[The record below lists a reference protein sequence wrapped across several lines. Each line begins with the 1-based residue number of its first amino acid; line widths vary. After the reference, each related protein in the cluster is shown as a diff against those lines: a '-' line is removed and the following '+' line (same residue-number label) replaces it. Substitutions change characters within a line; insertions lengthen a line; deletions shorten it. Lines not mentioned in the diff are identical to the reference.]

1 MIIRITEALRHIGF
15 WNCVLRLALCA
26 SLASLTIAVIT
37 PAYSQGHK
45 NGAISASLDTTL
57 SYGFGVRV
65 GKSDKNLISVA
76 NGGAGYSSNIDDGN
90 QNYNAGDI
98 YSNVIKGTAEG
109 EVQYKNMGAF
119 VRGTGFY
126 DFQTEHRHT
135 ARTKLTESSLNL
147 IGSRARILDAFGW
160 YQFDIGNAPAELR
173 IGNQVLSWGESTFI
187 QNSIN
192 SINPVNVNAIRVP
205 GSELKEA
212 LLPVPMAML
221 NVAPTQY
228 TSVELFYQWDW
239 EKTEIDPVGSY
250 FSVLDS
256 VGRGADRVILGRG
269 SYPDGALADGSFRP
283 AAETFLAV
291 PRAADR
297 DADDSSQYGA
307 AFHWLVPQLNDTEF
321 GFFIYKN
328 HSRLPIASG
337 VTGTAQG
344 ALAAGAIQGS
354 TSIPGTGAQVAA
366 AALTLGESQAVTL
379 GQSLNQTQNQ
389 ATVIAQTAAAEGF
402 IGPKTRGAI
411 ADAAT
416 DAFTRTAYYRL
427 EYPEDIKT
435 YGISFNTALGTTGWA
450 LQGEVSYR
458 QDVPV
463 QINTIEIL
471 GAVLGAINPDAATN
485 NQIGNFGGQFETDI
499 PGYTR
504 LDILQFQATATKNLT
519 AILGADS
526 TLLVG
531 ELGVTHVLDYPSKT
545 QGGPNKQGLRLSGP
559 NTELGGN
566 PALAPTA
573 NQAFADQIL
582 GSEHFVSETSWG
594 YQILGELTYNNAIG
608 AINLKP
614 RIAWRHDVNG
624 VSPGPGENFLE
635 GRKAISIGLAATYL
649 SSWRAEFAYTNFFG
663 AGKFNVL
670 NDRDFTT
677 ASLSYSF

>member
-1 MIIRITEALRHIGF
+1 MIIITEVFRHTGF
-15 WNCVLRLALCA
+15 WNDVLWPALWA
-26 SLASLTIAVIT
+26 SLVSLLIAVIT
-37 PAYSQGHK
+37 PAYSQSHK

-65 GKSDKNLISVA
+65 QNRDKNLIAVA

-90 QNYNAGDI
+90 QNYNSGDI
-98 YSNVIKGTAEG
+98 YSNLIKGTTEAEI
-109 EVQYKNMGAF
+109 QYKNTGVF
-119 VRGTGFY
+119 VRGTGLY
-126 DFQTEHRHT
+126 DFQTEHHNT

-160 YQFDIGNAPAELR
+160 YQFDIGSVPGELR
-173 IGNQVLSWGESTFI
+173 VGNQVLSWGESTFI
-187 QNSIN
+187 QNGIS
-192 SINPVNVNAIRVP
+192 SINPVNVNALRVP

-212 LLPVPMAML
+212 LLPVPMAVL
-221 NVAPTQY
+221 NVSPTQQ

-239 EKTEIDPVGSY
+239 QKTEIDPVGSY
-250 FSVLDS
+250 FSILDP

-269 SYPDGALADGSFRP
+269 SYSDGALADGTFHP
-283 AAETFLAV
+283 VAETFLAV
-291 PRAADR
+291 PRAPDR
-297 DADDSSQYGA
+297 DAGDSSQFGA

-321 GFFIYKN
+321 GFFIYRN
-328 HSRLPIASG
+328 HSRLPLASG

-344 ALAAGAIQGS
+344 AFAAGAIQGS
-354 TSIPGTGAQVAA
+354 TAVPGTGAQVAA
-366 AALTLGESQAVTL
+366 AALTAGVPQAITL
-379 GQSLNQTQNQ
+379 GQGLNQTQNQ

-402 IGPKTRGAI
+402 IGPKTKGAI
-411 ADAAT
+411 VDAAS

-435 YGISFNTALGTTGWA
+435 YGISFNSALGVTGWA

-463 QINTIEIL
+463 QINTIEIV
-471 GAVLGAINPDAATN
+471 GAVLGAINPETAAN
-485 NQIGNFGGQFETDI
+485 NQVGSYYGQFETDV
-499 PGYTR
+499 PGFAR
-504 LDILQFQATATKNLT
+504 LNILQFQTTATKNLPR
-519 AILGADS
+519 IFGADN

-531 ELGVTHVLDYPSKT
+531 ELGVTHILDYPSKT
-545 QGGPNKQGLRLSGP
+545 QGGPNERGLRLSGP

-566 PALAPTA
+566 PALVPTA
-573 NQAFADQIL
+573 NQAFANQIL

-635 GRKAISIGLAATYL
+635 GNKAISIGLAATYL